1 MVVGK
6 LFCKSRNVTGKIN
19 LRRKS
24 TFLKKSF
31 VLVDYSRRWTKQ
43 IGLCVQIVKDPHR
56 TCMVALLKYS
66 DGTYSYILSPSKL
79 KLGTFLFTTMVI
91 SNFYLKYVIGC
102 CVLIR
107 YLTYTSVFFNI
118 EMTLGKGGK
127 YSRSAGTF
135 CTLIY
140 LDFDK
145 DTARIQL
152 PSGAVKTISIYSLTT
167 IGRASNK
174 THNRERFVKAGY
186 SRRLGVRPVVRGV
199 ARNPVDHPHGG
210 RTKTNSPEVT
220 PWNKIAKHGK

>member
-6 LFCKSRNVTGKIN
+6 IFIKGRNNTGKIN
-19 LRRKS
+19 LRRKA

-31 VLVDYSRRWTKQ
+31 VLVDYTRRWSRRL
-43 IGLCVQIVKDPHR
+43 GLCLQIVKDPHR

-66 DGTYSYILSPSKL
+66 NGTYSYILSPTKL
-79 KLGTFLFTTMVI
+79 KIGVFLFTTMVI
-91 SNFYLKYVIGC
+91 PTFYLKYIIGC
-102 CVLIR
+102 CVILR
-107 YLTYTSVFFNI
+107 YLTYTSVFFNL
-118 EMTLGKGGK
+118 EMILGNGGK

-135 CTLIY
+135 CSLIY

-152 PSGAVKTISIYSLTT
+152 PSGIHKIISMFCVAT
-167 IGRASNK
+167 IGRASNLSHK
-174 THNRERFVKAGY
+174 RERYVKAGY
-186 SRRLGVRPVVRGV
+186 SRTIGVRPVVRGV

-220 PWNKIAKHGK
+220 PWNKIAKYGK